1 MVTFDIE
8 LPPLETCNEVTHNCE
23 CQCVNEPEE
32 DTDILVVDSGC
43 QQQTLSPGD
52 PPLEAATSLR
62 IFTWELN
69 CLRIQQHTAAFEAAT
84 GVAVTIDCIRA
95 PKTRDEFHD
104 EILSDARLQT
114 GLYDGYTLGPHL
126 FGDLDLLEG
135 LHDLTQYVRESGSVL
150 AWNDIFLFN
159 REMGAVYDRKIVGI
173 PIDGD
178 VHSLY
183 YRIDLFEKYN
193 KTPPATW
200 EEYTE
205 LVRVIII
212 PKCCVLCKDL

>member
-1 MVTFDIE
+1 MVTFEID
-8 LPPLETCNEVTHNCE
+8 LPLETCTALRHNCQ
-23 CQCVNEPEE
+23 CQCGNS
-32 DTDILVVDSGC
+32 DATNIVVDDNSGC
-43 QQQTLSPGD
+43 QQETLPPGD
-52 PPLEAATSLR
+52 PPPGTATSLR

-69 CLRIQQHTAAFEAAT
+69 CLRMEQHTAAFEAAT
-84 GVAVTIDCIRA
+84 GVKVNIECIRS

-135 LHDLTQYVRESGSVL
+135 LHDLTQYVRNSGSVL

-159 REMGAVYDRKIVGI
+159 REMGAVYDKKIVGI

-183 YRIDLFEKYN
+183 YRVDLFEKYN

-205 LVRVIII
+205 LVSNIFGMISF
-212 PKCCVLCKDL
+212 